1 MLTTPILSEIKTF
14 SATIPYEFTFNV
26 RGGSQVVANNL
37 VIERISDNAEIYNQT
52 QESFSFRHELP
63 ADTLVNGVNYRIK
76 VRTKDISGKFSNFS
90 ASLLFWCYSKPS
102 LYITTINYD
111 DQNRVYNQTVIFE
124 TIYSQ
129 SENELLQS
137 YRYLLYDEN
146 KNLLS
151 SFPEHYSDG
160 NDMLTQEIA
169 GLENGRLYYIEVIT
183 LSPNGNMGTSGLI
196 NFKPFYIAPKFTI
209 TLTPENLIEQGAVK
223 ISANILQIIL
233 KLYDDMGNQINPF
246 NVQYIDNEWI
256 NMNRIDYDKLVA
268 DEGFNILS
276 DDFILQLWCKELPES
291 KVFLTLFSPQG
302 KIEMF
307 KFNNKI
313 RLYKYI
319 NNLDFQ
325 GYYVSDDFEL
335 DSFDQELMIHVKQE
349 NQTIDIIVETL

>member
-1 MLTTPILSEIKTF
+1 MLTTPILNDIKTF
-14 SATIPYEFTFNV
+14 DANNENIFIFNTV
-26 RGGSQVVANNL
+26 GGNQVVGNNL
-37 VIERISDNAEIYNQT
+37 VIERVSDNVVVYNSI
-52 QESFSFRHELP
+52 QETFNFRHTLP
-63 ADTLVNGVNYRIK
+63 SSALVNGVNYRAKI
-76 VRTKDISGKFSNFS
+76 RTKDISNNWSSFSN
-90 ASLLFWCYSKPS
+90 SLLFWCYSKPS

-196 NFKPFYIAPKFTI
+196 NFKPFYIAPKFTM

-335 DSFDQELMIHVKQE
+335 DSFDQELMIYVKQE